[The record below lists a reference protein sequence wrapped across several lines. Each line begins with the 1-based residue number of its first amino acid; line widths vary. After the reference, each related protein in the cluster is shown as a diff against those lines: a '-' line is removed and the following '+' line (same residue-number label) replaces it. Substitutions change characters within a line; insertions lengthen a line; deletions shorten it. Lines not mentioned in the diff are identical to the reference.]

1 MLKLACQ
8 SNGLINAVNSREKEV
23 GQISP
28 LAYDYVPT
36 TEVYDRLDEIYRVD
50 VNWQEDYKSTPSVD
64 LSVPS
69 IKKSL
74 ERIRI
79 AHNDKSTDGIE
90 YHLCFWNST
99 RTLIKPQCKSL
110 KLNSEEIWTQR
121 KEVDITF
128 CCQNCYILIG
138 LI

>member
-1 MLKLACQ
+1 M
-8 SNGLINAVNSREKEV
+8 

-50 VNWQEDYKSTPSVD
+50 VNWQEDYKSVPSVD
-64 LSVPS
+64 MSVPS

-74 ERIRI
+74 ERIRV

-110 KLNSEEIWTQR
+110 KLNSEEIWTEQ
-121 KEVDITF
+121 KEVHTTL
-128 CCQNCYILIG
+128 CCQAARSTCIDRTELIRKLSLRG
-138 LI
+138 LCTLTLRTS